1 MDIRRSLPIN
11 RFILKPILFIILAQA
26 AIDLG
31 LGIYL
36 ADLGPDAHETLL
48 HTTGEWGL
56 IAMMVT
62 LSISPLMKLLKW
74 PLLTIQRR
82 MAGLFVAF
90 YATFHIL
97 VFLQYFLGWDWSM
110 IIDEV
115 IERPYITIGF
125 LAWLMLLPLAVT
137 SNNFSMRKLGR
148 RWKKLHWLSYPIAVL
163 IVWHFY
169 WQVKLD
175 LLEPILYIV
184 LLAVLLLWR
193 ARKRLKIKPFSS
205 PQKQH

>member
-1 MDIRRSLPIN
+1 MDIRRSLPFN
-11 RFILKPILFIILAQA
+11 RFVLKPILFIILGQA

-56 IAMMVT
+56 IAMMFT
-62 LSISPLMKLLKW
+62 LSISPLMKLFKW

-82 MAGLFVAF
+82 MGGLFVAF
-90 YATFHIL
+90 YATIHIL
-97 VFLQYFLGWDWSM
+97 VYVQYFLGWDWTM

-115 IERPYITIGF
+115 IKRPYITIGF
-125 LAWLMLLPLAVT
+125 LAWLMLMPLVVT

-148 RWKKLHWLSYPIAVL
+148 RWKKLHWLTYPIAVL

-175 LLEPILYIV
+175 IQEPILYIV
-184 LLAVLLLWR
+184 FLAGLLLWR
-193 ARKRLKIKPFSS
+193 ARKRLKIDQFFSA
-205 PQKQH
+205 QKQH